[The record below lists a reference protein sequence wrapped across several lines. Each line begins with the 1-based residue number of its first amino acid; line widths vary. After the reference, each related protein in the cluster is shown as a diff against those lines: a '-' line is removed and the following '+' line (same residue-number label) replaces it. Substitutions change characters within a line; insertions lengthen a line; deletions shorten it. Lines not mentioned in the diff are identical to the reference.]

1 MGMNQ
6 SYGGAASP
14 LRKLSWPPKITSPE
28 QLVSEPFGY
37 PSLSPVPRD
46 VHCMSTAQGQAKVL
60 EATGSARIVLVD
72 HAGRRQLNS
81 SISSPTP
88 LGSASWNQIAPV
100 PQAGCVPEMQWANTA
115 TEQGVN

>member
-6 SYGGAASP
+6 TYGGAASP
-14 LRKLSWPPKITSPE
+14 LRKLSWPPKITSAE

-37 PSLSPVPRD
+37 PSSNPVPRD
-46 VHCMSTAQGQAKVL
+46 VHCMSSAQGQAKVL
-60 EATGSARIVLVD
+60 EATGPARIVLVD

-81 SISSPTP
+81 SVSSPAP
-88 LGSASWNQIAPV
+88 LGSASLNQITPA
-100 PQAGCVPEMQWANTA
+100 PQAGFVPEVQRANTA